1 MTKLF
6 SFVSFFKYIYFFN
19 LYLYVIYIYVFHNK
33 GNPLDMLHSIYVTI
47 NIFPYD
53 VHRTRKGVAINGL
66 NRRISNV
73 HHLIYRAEFS
83 PRRVI
88 KHRE

>member
-1 MTKLF
+1 ML
-6 SFVSFFKYIYFFN
+6 YIYIFQNNGN
-19 LYLYVIYIYVFHNK
+19 L
-33 GNPLDMLHSIYVTI
+33 LDMLHSTYVI
-47 NIFPYD
+47 IKICPYD
-53 VHRTRKGVAINGL
+53 VHKTRKGVAINGL

-73 HHLIYRAEFS
+73 HRLIYRAEFS